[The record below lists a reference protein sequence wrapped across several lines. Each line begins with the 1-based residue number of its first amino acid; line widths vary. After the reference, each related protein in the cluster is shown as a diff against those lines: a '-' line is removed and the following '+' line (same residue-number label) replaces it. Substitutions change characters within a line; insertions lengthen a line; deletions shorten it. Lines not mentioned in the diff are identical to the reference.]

1 MTVETSLRD
10 TTPRGLETYDPDR
23 VAGVAVRA
31 YARIADAWS
40 LKNEIAAE
48 LIGASERTWARMK
61 KPGWAGRLSK
71 DQTLRASA
79 LSGLYKSLHLFFSD
93 ALADRWVGLENSGPY
108 FGGRPPLEIMRRGG
122 LPAIMDTRDYVDA
135 LRGGV

>member
-1 MTVETSLRD
+1 MTVEASLRE
-10 TTPRGLETYDPDR
+10 TTPRGIETYDPDR
-23 VAGVAVRA
+23 VAGVAVKA
-31 YARIADAWS
+31 YARIADAWA

-71 DQTLRASA
+71 DQMLRISA
-79 LSGLYKSLHLFFSD
+79 MSGLYKALHLYFSD
-93 ALADRWVGLENSGPY
+93 TLADRWVGLENSGPY
-108 FGGRPPLEIMRRGG
+108 FGGRSPLEIMRRGG

-135 LRGGV
+135 LRGGG